1 MVLRLKTGVLAE
13 PVLVGREREL
23 EELQRCLDS
32 AVEGKGTTVFVS
44 GEAGTGKTRLVNEL
58 LCSVRQKNEIALLTG
73 WCLSNADVPYFP
85 FIEAFSAYY
94 STLSEKN
101 NSASPQ
107 QSSVQAGSEDWGRVG
122 NEELE
127 LNSWLKGP
135 AKAGPIG
142 MSGYVSPQALK
153 DQTFAAVTKA
163 LLGISADRPTV
174 LFIDDVHWA
183 DSASLALL
191 HYISRF
197 IASRR
202 VLVLATFRG
211 EDLNPDSEGHPH
223 ALVETLRLMG
233 RENLFREVKLSGLNR
248 TDVSLLAENMVG
260 GRVQSELA
268 EKLASDS
275 QGNSLFV
282 VESLRMLSEK
292 GGLVLENSRW
302 RLATDEIGI
311 PTKIKDIILRR
322 VGSLKLN
329 QRKILDLASVI
340 GSKFDPEL
348 LGAVLGQDSLEVL
361 ETLGAIAQSS
371 SLVVCESDFYR
382 FDHAKSRDALYEEIS
397 PPLRKVYHGRV
408 AEKMETGWKGQKL
421 PVSDLAYHFA
431 QAGNREK
438 AVKYALAAG
447 EEALALFCGAEAIKH
462 FRYVLDVT
470 AEATEYA
477 NERTIALEGL
487 GDGLF
492 ARARCGEAV
501 KVFEQLSITAD
512 SGLVKLRALRKAM
525 YASLIQGNLSRAQEI
540 ASKAVENAQLDRL
553 ENARVHL
560 LKGMVIVFGGKP
572 KEALPYFEEAL
583 RVFEEE
589 YSLPD
594 VADTL
599 AEMTWAYQ
607 FNGQLENA
615 LAAVLHSCALSEY
628 MRNLNRQHYAHT
640 LLDMVFLSCGLL
652 KEAQESN
659 AESFHIA
666 EKVSDPISRAWEES
680 MGYAMKGN
688 LLGTRAADKMF
699 SGLSFE
705 SMREF
710 GTKAKIKLFL
720 GSLLSGALREF
731 RRDLKAA
738 VVEGLKGAECAEETD
753 SYFAQSLNY
762 SNLILIYAILGE
774 MELAEK
780 YYKKMVK
787 LLDEL
792 DETSA
797 TLVSFV
803 YAAFLGSK
811 AVFFSS
817 KGQWKE
823 ANQFFEE
830 TLETNRKA
838 GPPIAISAALR
849 RSYCWSLLQQGRFAD
864 AKMQFEEAKKIMDGL
879 AKRFVHSNIQG
890 HLTAPAKA
898 EVGKEFNMRLDI
910 VNVAKNLDVL
920 VRVEDLVPAD
930 FKVTATQPHFNVQ
943 QGYIEMEKKAINPF
957 RDEAITLT
965 VQATKQGTFNLNPR
979 VIYVDDLGETKT
991 FMPKP
996 VRIVV
1001 QSAQPTFEVVP
1012 GRVSIGFADLD
1023 KLLFGGIP
1031 ENYAVILTSPSIDE
1045 RELLIKKFLEA
1056 GAKNGETVFYITTE
1070 TSNGKA
1076 LAEEYPSNFY
1086 LFLCNPQ
1093 ADTVIQSLPNVF
1105 KLKGIE
1111 NLTEID
1117 IALTKAFRKLNS
1129 SATGSRRACIEIVSD
1144 VLLQHHA
1151 VIARKWLNGL
1161 LPTLKSKGFT
1171 TLAVFNPQMHTQEE
1185 AQAILGLFEG
1195 EISLSQKETPTGTD
1209 KVLRIKK
1216 LYNQKYL
1223 ENELTLKREK

>member
-1 MVLRLKTGVLAE
+1 M
-13 PVLVGREREL
+13 P
-23 EELQRCLDS
+23 
-32 AVEGKGTTVFVS
+32 
-44 GEAGTGKTRLVNEL
+44 
-58 LCSVRQKNEIALLTG
+58 
-73 WCLSNADVPYFP
+73 
-85 FIEAFSAYY
+85 
-94 STLSEKN
+94 
-101 NSASPQ
+101 
-107 QSSVQAGSEDWGRVG
+107 
-122 NEELE
+122 
-127 LNSWLKGP
+127 
-135 AKAGPIG
+135 
-142 MSGYVSPQALK
+142 GYISPQALK

-223 ALVETLRLMG
+223 PLVEALRLMG
-233 RENLFREVKLSGLNR
+233 REDLFKEVKLSGLNR

-268 EKLASDS
+268 EKLASES

-292 GGLVLENSRW
+292 GSLVLENSRW

-348 LGAVLGQDSLEVL
+348 LGAVLGQDSFEVL
-361 ETLGAIAQSS
+361 ETLSAIAQSS
-371 SLVVCESDFYR
+371 SLVVCEGSFYR

-397 PPLRKVYHGRV
+397 PPLRKAYHGRI
-408 AEKMETGWKGQKL
+408 AEKMEAGWKGEKL
-421 PVSDLAYHFA
+421 AVGDLAYHYA

-462 FRYVLDVT
+462 FRYVLDTT

-501 KVFEQLSITAD
+501 KVFEQLSISAD

-525 YASLIQGNLSRAQEI
+525 YASLIQGNTSRAQEI
-540 ASKAVENAQLDRL
+540 ASKAVENPQLDRL

-560 LKGMVIVFGGKP
+560 LKAMTKMYEGKP
-572 KEALPYFEEAL
+572 KEALPYFEESV

-594 VADTL
+594 LADAL
-599 AEMTWAYQ
+599 AEMAMAYTLD
-607 FNGQLENA
+607 GQLENA

-628 MRNLNRQHYAHT
+628 MRNLNSQHVAHT
-640 LLDMVFLSCGLL
+640 ILDMAFLSCGLL

-659 AESFHIA
+659 EESFKIA

-680 MGYAMKGN
+680 MGYAMKGS
-688 LLGTRAADKMF
+688 LLGARAADKMF

-710 GTKAKIKLFL
+710 GTKAKIKFFL

-753 SYFAQSLNY
+753 SYYAQSLNY
-762 SNLILIYAILGE
+762 SNLTLTYAILGE
-774 MELAEK
+774 MEPAEK

-797 TLVSFV
+797 TLVFHA

-838 GPPIAISAALR
+838 GPPAISATLR

-879 AKRFVHSNIQG
+879 EKRFVHSNIQG

-910 VNVAKNLDVL
+910 VNVAKNPGVL
-920 VRVEDLVPAD
+920 VRVEGLVPSD
-930 FKVTATQPHFNVQ
+930 FKVTATQPHFDVQ
-943 QGYIEMEKKAINPF
+943 QGSIEMEKKMINPF

-979 VIYVDDLGETKT
+979 VIYIDDLGETKT
-991 FMPKP
+991 CLPKP

-1001 QSAQPTFEVVP
+1001 QSAQPAFEVVP
-1012 GRVSIGFADLD
+1012 GRVSTGFSDLD
-1023 KLLFGGIP
+1023 KLLLGGIP
-1031 ENYAVILTSPSIDE
+1031 ENYAVILTSPSTDE
-1045 RELLIKKFLEA
+1045 RELLIKKFLDA
-1056 GAKNGETVFYITTE
+1056 GAKNGESTFYITAE
-1070 TSNGKA
+1070 PNNGKT
-1076 LAEEYPSNFY
+1076 LAEQYPSNFY
-1086 LFLCNPQ
+1086 LFVCNPQ

-1111 NLTEID
+1111 SLTEID
-1117 IALTKAFRKLNS
+1117 IALTKAFRTLKP
-1129 SATGSRRACIEIVSD
+1129 SASGPKRICIEIVSD

-1151 VIARKWLNGL
+1151 VIARKWLSSL
-1161 LPTLKSKGFT
+1161 LPNLKSKGFT

-1185 AQAILGLFEG
+1185 TQAILGLFEG
-1195 EISLSQKETPTGTD
+1195 EISLSQKETPKGTD
-1209 KVLRIKK
+1209 TVLKIKK
-1216 LYNQKYL
+1216 LHNQKYL
-1223 ENELTLKREK
+1223 ENELTLTRER